1 MKKCCLIILSVI
13 LQWAQMAVAAPLC
26 TSQPI
31 ECTIMP
37 IDRNTI
43 SPELIPL
50 AFENA
55 VLSEN
60 WSGYVAADNLAHP
73 TTGSVTAVY
82 GCWVVPILHPSTVTS
97 YSACWVGID
106 GFSNSTVQQ
115 IGTAQ
120 IWDGSSQQNNAWF
133 EMYPG
138 QAYYLLGFPVNPLD
152 LISGSV
158 EYTGDGIFVMTIEN
172 ITHGVYFTVPTSY
185 TQSTSA
191 LRNCAEWVMEAPYYN
206 GVLPLANFENAA
218 FSSCTA
224 TINGVTA
231 PISNIYWQ
239 CESINMVTTSGTLKA
254 VASSLNGSDLDFTVT
269 WEHE

>member
-1 MKKCCLIILSVI
+1 MILEG
-13 LQWAQMAVAAPLC
+13 AQMAVAVPLV

-37 IDRNTI
+37 LDRNPI
-43 SPELIPL
+43 SPELTQLPI
-50 AFENA
+50 EHG
-55 VLSEN
+55 VMSEN
-60 WSGYVAADNLAHP
+60 WSGYVAANNLSNP
-73 TTGSVTAVY
+73 KTGSVTAVY
-82 GCWVVPILHPSTVTS
+82 GSWIVPILRPTAAAS

-106 GFSNSTVQQ
+106 GFSSSSVEQ

-120 IWDGSSQQNNAWF
+120 DWVGNSQQNYAWF
-133 EMYPG
+133 EMYPEHP
-138 QAYYLLGFPVNPLD
+138 YRLLGFPVNPGD

-158 EYTGDGIFVMTIEN
+158 DYTGDGVFVMTIEN

-185 TQSTSA
+185 TQSTSG
-191 LRNCAEWVMEAPYYN
+191 LRNGAEWVIEAPYCN

-218 FSSCTA
+218 FNNCSA
-224 TINGVTA
+224 TINGVSA
-231 PISNIYWQ
+231 PISNSYWE

-254 VASSLNGSDLDFTVT
+254 VTSSLYGSGLDFTVT